1 MGMSSMWPV
10 SCIAQETINFR
21 SGRIVVSM
29 IVQLP
34 LGIKLRDSATFANYF
49 PGANLEVAGY
59 LQQHGGLRGEPC
71 AYLWGG
77 AGTGKTHLLQAT
89 CHMVA
94 SRDEATAY
102 LPLSQAG
109 ELSLSILE
117 GMADLSLVCIDD
129 IEYIAG
135 HDDWEQA
142 LFHLY
147 NCMRDAGT
155 HLLISG
161 RNSPASSGIK
171 LPDLASRL
179 AWGAVF
185 QLQPLND
192 EEKLQALQLRA
203 NARGMEMPGDV
214 ARYLLNRSQRDM
226 PGLYSILDQ
235 LDHVSLAA
243 QRRLTIPF
251 IKEFLGSHL

>member
-1 MGMSSMWPV
+1 
-10 SCIAQETINFR
+10 
-21 SGRIVVSM
+21 M

-34 LGIKLRDSATFANYF
+34 LGIRLRDSATFANYF
-49 PGANLEVAGY
+49 PGANLEVVTY
-59 LQQHGGLRGEPC
+59 LQQHGGMRGEQC

-77 AGTGKTHLLQAT
+77 AGTGKTHLLQAA
-89 CHMVA
+89 CHTVA

-102 LPLSQAG
+102 LPLSQAE
-109 ELSLSILE
+109 ELSPSILE
-117 GMADLSLVCIDD
+117 GMAELSLVCIDD

-135 HDDWEQA
+135 HDAWERA

-147 NCMRDAGT
+147 NHMRDAGT
-155 HLLISG
+155 HLLITG
-161 RNSPASSGIK
+161 KISPVSCGIT

-179 AWGAVF
+179 AWGMVF
-185 QLQPLND
+185 QLHPLGD

-214 ARYLLNRSQRDM
+214 ARYLLNRNQRDM
-226 PGLYSILDQ
+226 PALYSLLDQ
-235 LDHVSLAA
+235 LDHVSLAT

-251 IKEFLGSHL
+251 IKEFLESHI